1 MCKPW
6 KPGDSIPE
14 ATVSTVTVAYPLAKS
29 MVTSATCLPSAVFI
43 WVVSLPA
50 LEDPDDVV
58 DVAELLEPWLAQALI
73 ARAGI
78 ATKPIAA
85 ANCLIMNR
93 LYPSDA
99 RHKPRVSGTAWW
111 SQSADPVIPR
121 RYGACDERDSMV
133 HRDHGS
139 TEGLLQELL
148 WSYGPCG
155 QEDAVRAVCTRELQ
169 PLVDD
174 MWSDGA
180 GNLIGYIAA
189 DANGARAGE
198 HRHRSTTTPGFGAAT
213 RVMAHMDELSMLVK
227 RVEPDGTLHLTQLG
241 TMYPGNFGL
250 GPVAVLGENETFT
263 AVLTLGSEHTTKESQ
278 RIWQTKPD
286 QGDQALDWDHV
297 YVFTGR
303 SPEDLDAAGV
313 RPGTRVC
320 VDRSKRTLVDVGDYV
335 GCYFLDDRAAVTA
348 LLRAARLLR
357 EGGERPA
364 DDAYLVFTTNEEI
377 GGVGGT
383 YASATL
389 PGTLTLA
396 LEVGPTEREYA
407 TTVSGGP
414 IVGYSDALCVYD
426 KDVADRLMRI
436 ATDRGFSPQAA
447 VLGAFESD
455 ASHSKAN
462 GLTPR
467 AGLLCLPTLSTHGYE
482 VMARGAIEAM
492 SAVIVDFLLSPVAEK
507 S

>member
-1 MCKPW
+1 M
-6 KPGDSIPE
+6 
-14 ATVSTVTVAYPLAKS
+14 A
-29 MVTSATCLPSAVFI
+29 
-43 WVVSLPA
+43 
-50 LEDPDDVV
+50 
-58 DVAELLEPWLAQALI
+58 
-73 ARAGI
+73 
-78 ATKPIAA
+78 
-85 ANCLIMNR
+85 
-93 LYPSDA
+93 
-99 RHKPRVSGTAWW
+99 
-111 SQSADPVIPR
+111 
-121 RYGACDERDSMV
+121 
-133 HRDHGS
+133 HRDYDS
-139 TEGLLQELL
+139 TERLLQELL

-155 QEDAVRAVCTRELQ
+155 QEDAVRAVCARELQ

-174 MWSDGA
+174 MWVDGA

-189 DANGARAGE
+189 DGSFDAATAD
-198 HRHRSTTTPGFGAAT
+198 HRHRTTATPGLGAAT

-227 RVEPDGTLHLTQLG
+227 RVEPDGTLHVTQLG

-250 GPVAVLGENETFT
+250 GPVAVLGAQETFT
-263 AVLTLGSEHTTKESQ
+263 AVLTLGSEHTTQESQ

-286 QGDQALDWDHV
+286 RGDHSLDWHHV

-303 SPEDLDAAGV
+303 TPQQLEALGV

-320 VDRSKRTLVDVGDYV
+320 VHRSKRSLVEVGDYI

-357 EGGERPA
+357 ERNHRPT
-364 DDAYLVFTTNEEI
+364 DDAYFAFTTNEEI

-383 YASATL
+383 YASASL

-396 LEVGPTEREYA
+396 LEVGPTEREYT

-426 KDVADRLMRI
+426 KDVADRLMAI
-436 ATDRGFSPQAA
+436 AADRGLSPQAA

-455 ASHSKAN
+455 ASHSKAS
-462 GLTPR
+462 GVTPR

-482 VMARGAIEAM
+482 VIHRGAVEDMAT
-492 SAVIVDFLLSPVAEK
+492 VIVDFLRQPA
-507 S
+507 